1 MLGKETF
8 AFVGRRM
15 RRLASKKN
23 TIDLRD
29 PKAREEFLMSEIM
42 KANQKMAEGTYK
54 SSKPYWCHM
63 TSPLLYIGNIEDAL
77 PHFVNFIHFSG
88 NPNASLMT
96 LQQSMPAPLF
106 NLIYQAY
113 VAMRLQGAKLAT
125 GKKGSTAAA
134 TAVAAKKDEP
144 EVD

>member
-1 MLGKETF
+1 M
-8 AFVGRRM
+8 
-15 RRLASKKN
+15 SH
-23 TIDLRD
+23 D
-29 PKAREEFLMSEIM
+29 PIF
-42 KANQKMAEGTYK
+42 T
-54 SSKPYWCHM
+54 
-63 TSPLLYIGNIEDAL
+63 TGNIEDAL

-113 VAMRLQGAKLAT
+113 VAMRLQGAKLAA
-125 GKKGSTAAA
+125 GKKASAA
-134 TAVAAKKDEP
+134 TAAAKKDEP

>member
-1 MLGKETF
+1 MYT
-8 AFVGRRM
+8 
-15 RRLASKKN
+15 
-23 TIDLRD
+23 
-29 PKAREEFLMSEIM
+29 
-42 KANQKMAEGTYK
+42 
-54 SSKPYWCHM
+54 
-63 TSPLLYIGNIEDAL
+63 GNIEDAL

-113 VAMRLQGAKLAT
+113 VAMRLQGVKMAAGQKGPATAK
-125 GKKGSTAAA
+125 AAA
-134 TAVAAKKDEP
+134 AAKKDEP